1 VADLPTIMTCF
12 NHITQR
18 QTLNY
23 LCVQPDKIKGIYEIF
38 HSFLE
43 STNRS
48 DSGQLLVE
56 IFLKPTE
63 HISNFIGS
71 AQISH
76 RIGN

>member
-1 VADLPTIMTCF
+1 MNCDFL
-12 NHITQR
+12 
-18 QTLNY
+18 
-23 LCVQPDKIKGIYEIF
+23 YEIF

-63 HISNFIGS
+63 HISNFLEP
-71 AQISH
+71 SH
-76 RIGN
+76 ICHGIGN